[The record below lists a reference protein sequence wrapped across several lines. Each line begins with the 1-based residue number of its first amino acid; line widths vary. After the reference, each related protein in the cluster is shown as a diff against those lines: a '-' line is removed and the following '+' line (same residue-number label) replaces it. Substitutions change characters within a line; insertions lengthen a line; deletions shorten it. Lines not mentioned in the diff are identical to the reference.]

1 MFKKRILEKKTVIW
15 SLAVVLAAVLFF
27 SLSGINFAQPP
38 EATEK
43 MKSIQIIHP
52 RPLFELRMWL
62 DKEKDPVY
70 YPGER
75 ITIFFQV
82 SQDSYVTIYNYDS
95 AGRVKILFP
104 NRNIPHNLV
113 KRGEVQ
119 KIEGTIDPR
128 SRPGME
134 FIQGFALT
142 RPGLPLEKERELIY
156 KEFIPEVSSDYQKH
170 VNTIR
175 GIINN
180 LPASSW
186 TVSNMVSFTVKP
198 VTPPPPPPVNYGR
211 VLVDSNPRGAKV
223 YLDNKYTG
231 VTPLSI
237 DRVNS
242 GQHKIKLQLEGYQDW
257 DSNIF
262 VTSNQTV
269 SISADMIPLPQY
281 GSISLYCNQG
291 NAKIY
296 LDGDYQ
302 RTTYANQSVEIKNVK
317 PGYHQ
322 ITIAKDGYQEWSS
335 NIMVNPNQAASI
347 SVNLIPLPSQFGS
360 ISIYCNQ
367 GSAKIYLDGKY
378 QRTTYSNQ
386 AVEIK
391 NVQPGYHQITITK
404 DGYQEWNSNILVN
417 ANQNYVLS
425 AYLSPEIKYGSLVI
439 YCNVNGAK
447 IFLNGIYQTTS
458 SSSQPKV
465 ISELKEKQYEITLVK
480 DGYHTW
486 VQEVWIYDGV
496 TNSLYVEM
504 QEIE

>member
-1 MFKKRILEKKTVIW
+1 MFKNRILEKKIVIW
-15 SLAVVLAAVLFF
+15 ILMVVLVAVLFL
-27 SLSGINFAQPP
+27 SLAGVNFAQPQ

-113 KRGEVQ
+113 ERGKVQ

-128 SRPGME
+128 SAPGIE
-134 FIQGFALT
+134 FIQGLALT

-156 KEFIPEVSSDYQKH
+156 KEFTPEVSNDYQRH
-170 VNTIR
+170 INTIR
-175 GIINN
+175 GVINN
-180 LPASSW
+180 LPTSSW
-186 TVSNMVSFTVKP
+186 SVSNLLSFTVKP
-198 VTPPPPPPVNYGR
+198 VIPPPPPPVNYGR

-223 YLDNKYTG
+223 YLDNNYTG
-231 VTPLSI
+231 ITPLSI

-257 DSNIF
+257 NSNIF
-262 VTSNQTV
+262 VAANQTV
-269 SISADMIPLPQY
+269 SLSADMIPLPQY
-281 GSISLYCNQG
+281 
-291 NAKIY
+291 
-296 LDGDYQ
+296 
-302 RTTYANQSVEIKNVK
+302 
-317 PGYHQ
+317 
-322 ITIAKDGYQEWSS
+322 
-335 NIMVNPNQAASI
+335 
-347 SVNLIPLPSQFGS
+347 GS

-404 DGYQEWNSNILVN
+404 DGYREWSSKILVN
-417 ANQNYVLS
+417 ANQTYVLS
-425 AYLSPEIKYGSLVI
+425 AYLSPEIKYGSLAI
-439 YCNVNGAK
+439 YCNVSDAK

-465 ISELKEKQYEITLVK
+465 ISELKERQYEITLVK

-486 VQEVWIYDGV
+486 VQEVWVYDGI
-496 TNSLYVEM
+496 TNSLYAEM